1 MRDKPVLSKQAF
13 WDVDME
19 KIDYEKNASH
29 VVTKVFDRGTMDD
42 IISVWNFYGEKKIKD
57 ILLNARYIMN
67 NTMSFACVLFN
78 LKLEDFRCYRLKQ
91 SNPTAW
97 PF

>member
-1 MRDKPVLSKQAF
+1 MNKPVLSKQAF

-19 KIDYEKNASH
+19 KIDYEKNAAH
-29 VVTKVFDRGTMDD
+29 VIQKVFERGTLDD
-42 IISVWNFYGEKKIKD
+42 IISILNFYKEKKIKTA
-57 ILLNARYIMN
+57 LLNARYLMN

-78 LKLEDFRCYRLKQ
+78 LKIEDFRCYKFKQ
-91 SNPTAW
+91 LNPNVW